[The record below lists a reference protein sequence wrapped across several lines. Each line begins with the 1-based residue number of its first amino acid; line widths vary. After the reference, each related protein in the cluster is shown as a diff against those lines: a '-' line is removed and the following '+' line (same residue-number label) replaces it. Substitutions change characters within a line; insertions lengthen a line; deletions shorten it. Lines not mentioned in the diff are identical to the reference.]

1 MKLRVESIVA
11 LCYHF
16 VHPCS
21 FPGQKG
27 AKNPKGGTLQ
37 LLRPYETLFFA
48 APDITDEALDALITK
63 LEGAVTRY
71 GGQVEKV
78 NRWGKRPLAYPVE
91 KHNEGYYVLIDFKGS
106 KDDLRELERFYLIN
120 QSVLRFMTTVK
131 PQ

>member
-1 MKLRVESIVA
+1 M
-11 LCYHF
+11 
-16 VHPCS
+16 
-21 FPGQKG
+21 
-27 AKNPKGGTLQ
+27 
-37 LLRPYETLFFA
+37 LRPYETLFFA

-91 KHNEGYYVLIDFKGS
+91 KHSEGYYVLIDFKGS
-106 KDDLRELERFYLIN
+106 KEDLRELERFYLIN